1 MISAPSGRPTVST
14 QHLILFVSHQKIS
27 RPMDTTEALKKQLSD
42 LTVKH
47 RQLDDEITELLD
59 MPPFDQVEIQRLKK
73 RKLVLKDEILQIQ
86 NRLLPD
92 IIA

>member
-1 MISAPSGRPTVST
+1 ME
-14 QHLILFVSHQKIS
+14 
-27 RPMDTTEALKKQLSD
+27 TTEALKKQLSD
-42 LTVKH
+42 LPIKH

-59 MPPFDQVEIQRLKK
+59 APPFDQVEIQRLKR

>member
-1 MISAPSGRPTVST
+1 ME
-14 QHLILFVSHQKIS
+14 
-27 RPMDTTEALKKQLSD
+27 TTEALKKQLSD
-42 LTVKH
+42 LTIKH
-47 RQLDDEITELLD
+47 RQLDYEITELLD
-59 MPPFDQVEIQRLKK
+59 TPPFDQVEIQRLKK

>member
-1 MISAPSGRPTVST
+1 ME
-14 QHLILFVSHQKIS
+14 
-27 RPMDTTEALKKQLSD
+27 TTEALKKQLSD
-42 LTVKH
+42 LTIKH
-47 RQLDDEITELLD
+47 RQLDGEITELLD
-59 MPPFDQVEIQRLKK
+59 APPFDQVEIQRLKK

>member
-1 MISAPSGRPTVST
+1 ME
-14 QHLILFVSHQKIS
+14 
-27 RPMDTTEALKKQLSD
+27 TTEALKKQLSD
-42 LTVKH
+42 LTIKR

-59 MPPFDQVEIQRLKK
+59 TPPFDQVEIQRLKK

>member
-1 MISAPSGRPTVST
+1 ME
-14 QHLILFVSHQKIS
+14 
-27 RPMDTTEALKKQLSD
+27 TTEALKKQLSD
-42 LTVKH
+42 LTIKH

-59 MPPFDQVEIQRLKK
+59 TPPFDQVEIQRLKK

-86 NRLLPD
+86 DRLLPD

>member
-1 MISAPSGRPTVST
+1 ME
-14 QHLILFVSHQKIS
+14 
-27 RPMDTTEALKKQLSD
+27 TTEALKKQLSD
-42 LTVKH
+42 LTIKH
-47 RQLDDEITELLD
+47 RQFEDEITELLD
-59 MPPFDQVEIQRLKK
+59 TPPFDQVEIQRLKK

>member
-1 MISAPSGRPTVST
+1 ME
-14 QHLILFVSHQKIS
+14 
-27 RPMDTTEALKKQLSD
+27 TTEALKKQLSD
-42 LTVKH
+42 LMIKH

-59 MPPFDQVEIQRLKK
+59 TPPFDQVEIQRLKK